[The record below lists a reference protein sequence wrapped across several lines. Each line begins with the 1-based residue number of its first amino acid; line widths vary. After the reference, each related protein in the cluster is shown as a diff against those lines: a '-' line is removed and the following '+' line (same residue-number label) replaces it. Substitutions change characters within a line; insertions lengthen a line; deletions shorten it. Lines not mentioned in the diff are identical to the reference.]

1 MTKRLHVPSAKNGGL
16 SASVRPWAREFV
28 QCVAVPN
35 VKLLLDCPSDC
46 AYLIAA
52 HRYELDHRKPL
63 AESEVPFPNVE
74 FSSNLIYDR
83 EPVLAALGSAVLQ
96 FAARRPEL
104 TDLQV
109 LAAAAALAETYRTL
123 SSGIY
128 YEKPPVEPL
137 SAELY
142 AALGQFVQDYK
153 NRMATAAERR
163 RSTTSK
169 TVKSII
175 CSYFWRAWFACA
187 QMAAPGRAS
196 SCNLAR
202 ANAAIRL
209 ARTAS
214 LTHHRSLTS
223 ASCQRAR

>member
-1 MTKRLHVPSAKNGGL
+1 MTKRPACPICKKR
-16 SASVRPWAREFV
+16 RPERFCTAVSERICAVCCGTEREV
-28 QCVAVPN
+28 T
-35 VKLLLDCPSDC
+35 LDCPSDC

-83 EPVLAALGSAVLQ
+83 EPVLAGLGSAVLQ
-96 FAARRPEL
+96 FAAGRPEL

-109 LAAAAALAETYRTL
+109 LAATAALAETYRTL

-142 AALGQFVQDYK
+142 AALGKFVQDYK
-153 NRMATAAERR
+153 KQDGDRGGTAPVPPLKDSEIYYLLVFLARMVRMRTNGRP
-163 RSTTSK
+163 
-169 TVKSII
+169 
-175 CSYFWRAWFACA
+175 RARIFLQFLRA
-187 QMAAPGRAS
+187 QMPPSTSPEPQAS
-196 SCNLAR
+196 RIILP
-202 ANAAIRL
+202 
-209 ARTAS
+209 
-214 LTHHRSLTS
+214 
-223 ASCQRAR
+223 